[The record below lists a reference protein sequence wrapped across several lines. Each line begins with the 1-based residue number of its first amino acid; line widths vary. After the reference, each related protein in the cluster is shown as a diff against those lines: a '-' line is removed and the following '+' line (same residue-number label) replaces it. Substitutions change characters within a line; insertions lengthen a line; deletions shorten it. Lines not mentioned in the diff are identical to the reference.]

1 MKICYE
7 TVRNSE
13 EIRTYITQ
21 ADQSLLARG
30 FTEHSFAHV
39 TRCAEF
45 AARILA
51 HRQGGGGSAGN
62 SRL

>member
-1 MKICYE
+1 MNITYE
-7 TVRNSE
+7 QVRQSE

-21 ADQSLLARG
+21 ADQSLVARG

-45 AARILA
+45 AARIRAQL
-51 HRQGGGGSAGN
+51 GY
-62 SRL
+62 